1 LADPLS
7 QEDELEF
14 TALNGHPL
22 IMPAEKSISRDILQK
37 LLKEKRIEPVIIAEV
52 DNIESA
58 KSLVKMGQGVALL
71 LEDNVIDELRDG
83 KLKALPFKEDIKIG
97 VEVLVH
103 RDNPLRSIGTKF
115 ISLLKQAYK
124 NRSVLKVLPT
134 A

>member
-1 LADPLS
+1 
-7 QEDELEF
+7 
-14 TALNGHPL
+14 
-22 IMPAEKSISRDILQK
+22 
-37 LLKEKRIEPVIIAEV
+37 
-52 DNIESA
+52 
-58 KSLVKMGQGVALL
+58 MGQGVALL